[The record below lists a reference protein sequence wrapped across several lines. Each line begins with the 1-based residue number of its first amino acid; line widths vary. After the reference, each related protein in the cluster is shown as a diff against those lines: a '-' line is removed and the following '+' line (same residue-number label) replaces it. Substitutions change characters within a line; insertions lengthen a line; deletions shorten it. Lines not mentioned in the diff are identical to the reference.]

1 MQIIFNQ
8 YTNAY
13 HVVRNYYRNTLPC
26 SCRLIS
32 AVMPG
37 PSPLFFTINIGL
49 SSASSKL
56 FTRCPLLLAVIVSL
70 TCHTNIITIMQLPVA
85 SLCTHWSDKLTC
97 MSFFTTSR
105 PRIWSNTAWRNW
117 SVIMDSFSL
126 SRCHMSTRASSIA
139 VMLTWKYSSVDTPNH
154 SGESRNWCGNT
165 MCNARPFCD
174 TTNLTESLLYY
185 CN

>member
-8 YTNAY
+8 YTNAC
-13 HVVRNYYRNTLPC
+13 HVVRSYYRNTLPC

-85 SLCTHWSDKLTC
+85 SLCTLITQTYLHEFLHNIPAKD
-97 MSFFTTSR
+97 M
-105 PRIWSNTAWRNW
+105 I
-117 SVIMDSFSL
+117 
-126 SRCHMSTRASSIA
+126 
-139 VMLTWKYSSVDTPNH
+139 KYCLK
-154 SGESRNWCGNT
+154 ELI
-165 MCNARPFCD
+165 CD
-174 TTNLTESLLYY
+174 YG
-185 CN
+185 